1 MSERIKRELA
11 LVQLIYGELE
21 VDTDL
26 RWFVIRQWALAAGWS
41 KQYTRLLVLIPAGYA
56 VTAPDNFFTDPD
68 LTTGEGTQ
76 PGNTSMAQPIPGT
89 QWLQFSYHI
98 EAGDW
103 QPENGHDLLTFLAAV
118 RRRLQE
124 VS

>member
-11 LVQLIYGELE
+11 LVQIAYGELD
-21 VDTDL
+21 VDPDL
-26 RWFVIRQWALAAGWS
+26 RWFVIRRWDLGAGWN
-41 KQYTRLLVLIPAGYA
+41 KPYTRLLVLIPPGYA
-56 VTAPDNFFTDPD
+56 VTAPDNFFTEPD
-68 LTTGEGTQ
+68 LVVAGGGQ
-76 PGNTSMAQPIPGT
+76 PGSTSVAQPVNGQ

-103 QPENGHDLLTFLAAV
+103 QPENGHDLLTFLAGV
-118 RRRLQE
+118 SRRLQE

>member
-11 LVQLIYGELE
+11 LVKLAYGEIE
-21 VDTDL
+21 IDPQI
-26 RWFVIRQWALAAGWS
+26 RWFVIRRWVLAAGWNKS
-41 KQYTRLLVLIPAGYA
+41 YTRLLVLIPPGYA
-56 VTAPDNFFTDPD
+56 VTAPDNFFTEPD
-68 LTTGEGTQ
+68 LALATGAT
-76 PGNTSMAQPIPGT
+76 PGATSGPVEHAGQ

-103 QPENGHDLLTFLAAV
+103 QPENGHNFLTFLAGV
-118 RRRLQE
+118 FLRLEE

>member
-11 LVQLIYGELE
+11 LVKLVYGELD
-21 VDTDL
+21 VDPKL
-26 RWFVIRQWALAAGWS
+26 RSFVIRRWALAPGWN
-41 KQYTRLLVLIPAGYA
+41 KAFTRVLVLIPPGYA

-68 LTTGEGTQ
+68 LRLANGAA
-76 PGNTSMAQPIPGT
+76 PGATSGPVEQAEQ

-103 QPENGHDLLTFLAAV
+103 QPETGHDLLTFLV
-118 RRRLQE
+118 GVYLRLQE
-124 VS
+124 VN

>member
-1 MSERIKRELA
+1 MDARIKRELD
-11 LVQLIYGELE
+11 LVRQAYGEID
-21 VDTDL
+21 VAPDM
-26 RWFVIRQWALAAGWS
+26 RWFVIREWLLAAGWS
-41 KQYTRLLVLIPAGYA
+41 MQHTRLLVLIPTGYPI
-56 VTAPDNFFTDPD
+56 TAPDNFFADAG
-68 LTTGEGTQ
+68 LMVAGGTQ
-76 PGNTSMAQPIPGT
+76 PGSTSLAQPIPGQ

-118 RRRLQE
+118 RRRLNE